1 MFKRMPKGGNEIA
14 GLQERKGREGKEMS
28 KCLGGECIYGIE
40 LCCRDC
46 TKKEKCVEICDGEEG
61 KGCNGDCEDRDEN

>member
-1 MFKRMPKGGNEIA
+1 
-14 GLQERKGREGKEMS
+14 MS